1 MRYLDSD
8 VSFMGKEEG
17 HGTFILLAWMM
28 AEVTGDGVSC
38 GGNGFL
44 IQRLLSVAE
53 TACLW
58 QAILAGLWTLRQEPV
73 SSQ

>member
-1 MRYLDSD
+1 MRYLDLD

-17 HGTFILLAWMM
+17 HGTFILLAWMT
-28 AEVTGDGVSC
+28 AKVTGDGAIG

-44 IQRLLSVAE
+44 LQRLLSVAE

-58 QAILAGLWTLRQEPV
+58 QAILAALWKLRQEPV